1 MSQDKFEDFAVVDD
15 GFRDVTTDINHKL
28 QVIEV
33 DAGPGEMKSSNNV
46 SDIGKLD
53 VLLAQHGST
62 IDASLALSV
71 VSPENLADVGFAIKT
86 LPAPIVMQFTDVKI
100 LREFIRRHG
109 LFGVRIAALRNIPDI
124 IKDRLYEQ
132 SVWDLASVDY
142 PILLE
147 RVQSLADA
155 QAAEKRKNEVH
166 KRMDRRERQRVT
178 TEFESV
184 TPADFKST
192 VPNDPDDDEQFGSGD
207 GA

>member
-1 MSQDKFEDFAVVDD
+1 MAQDKYDDFAVVDD
-15 GFRDVTTDINHKL
+15 GFRDVTTDVNHKL
-28 QVIEV
+28 QVIEI
-33 DAGPGEMKSSNNV
+33 DAGPGDVKTSNNV
-46 SDIGKLD
+46 SDVGKLD
-53 VLLAQHGST
+53 VLLAQHGAT
-62 IDASLALSV
+62 IDASLALPV
-71 VSPENLADVGFAIKT
+71 VSPDNLADVGFAIKT
-86 LPAPIVMQFTDVKI
+86 QPAPLVMQFTDVKI

-109 LFGVRIAALRNIPDI
+109 LFGVKIAALRNIPDL

-132 SVWDLASVDY
+132 SVWDLPSVDY

-178 TEFESV
+178 TEFTSENATATQSGAV
-184 TPADFKST
+184 DE
-192 VPNDPDDDEQFGSGD
+192 PDDDEQFGSGD